1 LLRGRRETD
10 FRPGMPLTDYRID
23 YHLDAG
29 GEQMSVVGHVQQ
41 LRLSAC
47 YQKSDLTC
55 LTCHDPHAAERP
67 ADRTELYRQ
76 KCLTCHAPRGCAV
89 PAAERR
95 QRQPADDCS
104 ACHMPR
110 GDTDIPHVA
119 ATHHRI
125 GRHGPPPKAK
135 GPTGTPV
142 PVPDAD
148 LSHLGPVEN
157 RRNLGIAYWNL
168 LENQYPEFVRHH
180 AAFRERAHSNL
191 EAAYAAG
198 LRDGLTV
205 VGLAECSWPTDPDRA
220 GAYAE
225 EALRAPDL
233 TPEGRARALAVLSDY
248 RLREN
253 DFPAAIRLLEDLVR
267 RRRYGEDWHLLG
279 FAYLRDHRPEK
290 ALAALRQALAIRP
303 TRPDVHAALADV
315 YGLLGE
321 PGRARDHRQKAE
333 WLILHHQD

>member
-1 LLRGRRETD
+1 
-10 FRPGMPLTDYRID
+10 F
-23 YHLDAG
+23 
-29 GEQMSVVGHVQQ
+29 
-41 LRLSAC
+41 
-47 YQKSDLTC
+47 
-55 LTCHDPHAAERP
+55 
-67 ADRTELYRQ
+67 YRQ
-76 KCLTCHAPRGCAV
+76 KCLTCHASRGCAV
-89 PAAERR
+89 PVAERK
-95 QRQPADDCS
+95 QRQSADDCS
-104 ACHMPR
+104 VCHMPR

-119 ATHHRI
+119 FTHHRI
-125 GRHGPPPKAK
+125 GRHTRRSATEGRGGPP
-135 GPTGTPV
+135 V
-142 PVPDAD
+142 LVPDAD

-157 RRNLGIAYWNL
+157 RRNLGIGYLNL
-168 LENQYPEFVRHH
+168 LENQYPEIVRHH
-180 AAFRERAHSNL
+180 PAFRERAHANL

-225 EALRAPDL
+225 EALRAPAL
-233 TPEGRARALAVLSDY
+233 TPEARARALLVLSDY

-267 RRRYGEDWHLLG
+267 RRRFAEDWHLLG
-279 FAYLRDHRPEK
+279 YAYLRDHQPEK

-321 PGRARDHRQKAE
+321 PGPARDHRQKAE
-333 WLILHHQD
+333 WLSRHHQD